1 MKKILLII
9 IIPFAVLSCKE
20 NTCLETPDVS
30 DISVHLSIE
39 RLEKELESVKTPK
52 ELEKVLSD
60 HPVFSEY
67 YLRRSQ
73 YPSGSILA
81 KTFFDRIKNPGFDTL
96 FMDTERIFGNFIDV
110 RSSFEKAFKI
120 IKYYYTDF
128 QPPRIETVITGFIQ
142 DNYISDTLL
151 ILGLDYYLGPGA
163 KYRPVEIP
171 EYMLKRY
178 QKPYL
183 VPQIMLVYS
192 RFFNK
197 TDPKDQT
204 TLGDMIYYGKAYY
217 FAKHVMPCTPDSL
230 FTGYTA
236 FETTDIQ
243 DHEQVI
249 WAAFLENEALYETN
263 HFIKDKFFMERPK
276 TLEIGEKCPGRIGR
290 WIGWRIVNKYM
301 EEHPDV
307 TLPQLMQMT
316 DAQKIFRDSK
326 YKPIP
331 Y

>member
-1 MKKILLII
+1 MRKLLLALII
-9 IIPFAVLSCKE
+9 VVTVFSCKE
-20 NTCLETPDVS
+20 NSCLETPDVS
-30 DISVHLSIE
+30 GISIHIPVE
-39 RLEKELESVKTPK
+39 RLEREFKTANTPAELETI
-52 ELEKVLSD
+52 LSA
-60 HPVFSEY
+60 HPTFSEY

-73 YPSGSILA
+73 YPSGLILA
-81 KTFFDRIKNPGFDTL
+81 KTFFERINNPGFDTL
-96 FMDTERIFGNFIDV
+96 FMDTEQVFGDLSDV
-110 RSSFEKAFKI
+110 LSSFENAFKI
-120 IKYYYTDF
+120 IKFYYPGF
-128 QPPRIETVITGFIQ
+128 RPPRMETVITGFIQ
-142 DNYISDTLL
+142 DNYISDSLL
-151 ILGLDYYLGPGA
+151 ILGLDYYLGPKA

-171 EYMLKRY
+171 GYMLKRY

-183 VPQIMLVYS
+183 VPQIMLVFS

-197 TDPKDQT
+197 TDTRDQT
-204 TLGDMIYYGKAYY
+204 TLADMIYYGKAYY
-217 FAKHVMPCTPDSL
+217 FAKHVLPCTPDSL
-230 FTGYTA
+230 LTGYTA
-236 FETTDIQ
+236 FETTDIEE
-243 DHEQVI
+243 HEQVI

-301 EEHPDV
+301 EEHPEV
-307 TLPQLMQMT
+307 TLPQLMAMT